1 MKRIFQACR
10 DARGTAAIEFAVTA
24 PIFFA
29 MIVGI
34 MVTGLVLWSKFGLQ
48 HAAEM
53 AARCASID
61 TINCNSTTAIQ
72 TYAVKQTFGIKPP
85 ASTFVVSVDPLCG
98 NKVTANYSFTA
109 ITYMFGVPGIT
120 LSAAACFP
128 A

>member
-48 HAAEM
+48 HGAEM

-61 TINCNSTTAIQ
+61 TLTCNSTTAIQ
-72 TYAVKQTFGIKPP
+72 NYAVSHTFGITPP
-85 ASTFVVSVDPLCG
+85 ASTFVVSVAACG
-98 NKVTANYSFTA
+98 NQVTANYSFTA
-109 ITYMFGVPGIT
+109 IKYMFGLPGFT

-128 A
+128 V